1 MKSSVFVLAIH
12 AILVVAQADPAA
24 WAKYDHC
31 PTTPSAGCAYI
42 CISVGNDPFCAAN
55 DPLTPRVYCNACPTT
70 GDSCPAIFDRNCS
83 YLCAD
88 GSYPDARRCT
98 RELPEGAQNVLCA
111 GCAGAPG
118 VGGYGTTATGTTTVT
133 VTATTIS
140 TYVSKDVSTVH
151 AVSKDVSTSTV
162 VSKEV
167 STVTATVSGTGG
179 GGSDYTASTTYTSAP
194 SATTSGIYET
204 TISTTTIPTLPV
216 PPVLPSYSPSG
227 NGTSGNGTATIG
239 LPHPT
244 YISESSRMI
253 IRFGASSIIG
263 FLGVLG
269 IISGWYI

>member
-12 AILVVAQADPAA
+12 AILVASQADPAA

-88 GSYPDARRCT
+88 GSYPDMRRCT

-118 VGGYGTTATGTTTVT
+118 VAGYGTTAIGTTTVT

-140 TYVSKDVSTVH
+140 TYVSKDVSIVH
-151 AVSKDVSTSTV
+151 V

-179 GGSDYTASTTYTSAP
+179 SGYTASTADTDAP

-204 TISTTTIPTLPV
+204 TISTATIPTLPV
-216 PPVLPSYSPSG
+216 PPVLPTYSPSG
-227 NGTSGNGTATIG
+227 NGTSGNGTSTIG

-253 IRFGASSIIG
+253 ISSGASSIIG
-263 FLGVLG
+263 FLGLLG